1 MTLATGLAD
10 ANNNSP
16 MATNKSA
23 GGTWRRHAEGVWT
36 FCTIH
41 ETAEKETTCRRF
53 RRKSQTYTPAAIGI
67 SKQNQSIE
75 GWMNCIA
82 IRV

>member
-1 MTLATGLAD
+1 VTRATGLAD
-10 ANNNSP
+10 ANNNNP

-23 GGTWRRHAEGVWT
+23 GGTWRRQAEGVSM

-53 RRKSQTYTPAAIGI
+53 RLKSQTYMPATSGI
-67 SKQNQSIE
+67 SKKNQS
-75 GWMNCIA
+75 M
-82 IRV
+82 